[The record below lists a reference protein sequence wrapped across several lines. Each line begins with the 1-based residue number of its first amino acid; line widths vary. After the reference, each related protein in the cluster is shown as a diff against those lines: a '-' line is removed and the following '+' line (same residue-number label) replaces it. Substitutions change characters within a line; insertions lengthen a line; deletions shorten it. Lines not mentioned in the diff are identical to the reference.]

1 MIRPENKN
9 ISNEHPFA
17 KKAKVERI
25 QVADVFNLRDY
36 DKYVQAVRDDNVLEV
51 FPDEDIFKLERLR
64 KIYEKQLTK
73 DKTDK

>member
-1 MIRPENKN
+1 MIRPDKD

-17 KKAKVERI
+17 QKVKIDRI
-25 QVADVFNLRDY
+25 QVAEVFDLRDY
-36 DKYVQAVRDDNVLEV
+36 NKYIQAVKDDKVLEV

-73 DKTDK
+73 DKP

>member
-17 KKAKVERI
+17 KKPKVDRV
-25 QVADVFNLRDY
+25 QVAEVFDLRDY
-36 DKYVQAVRDDNVLEV
+36 NKYIQAVKDDKVLEV

-73 DKTDK
+73 DKP

>member
-1 MIRPENKN
+1 MIRPDKD

-17 KKAKVERI
+17 KKVKIDRI
-25 QVADVFNLRDY
+25 QVAEIFDLRDY
-36 DKYVQAVRDDNVLEV
+36 NKYIQAVKDDKVLEV

-73 DKTDK
+73 DKP

>member
-1 MIRPENKN
+1 MIRPDKD

-17 KKAKVERI
+17 KKVKVDRV

-36 DKYVQAVRDDNVLEV
+36 DKYIQAVKDDKVLKV

-73 DKTDK
+73 DKP

>member
-1 MIRPENKN
+1 MIRPENKD
-9 ISNEHPFA
+9 IANEHPRG
-17 KKAKVERI
+17 KKVIPERI
-25 QVADVFNLRDY
+25 RVADVFNLRDY

-51 FPDEDIFKLERLR
+51 FPDKDIFKLERLR